1 MALSENIR
9 QKRKA
14 SGLSQEQLA
23 EQMGVSR
30 QAVTK
35 WESGQSAPSTE
46 NLIRLS
52 KLLNTTVEQLTD
64 VQPKPQ
70 ESASPIQSDDIAAQM
85 LDLMEK
91 HLLRKKALKLDLLFS
106 VWICLLFILIYII
119 DRCIHIDLSQT
130 TVIGFL
136 FDDSP
141 GNNCYLI
148 GWLHHNRLY
157 WICPAVSVIFLLF
170 DRRYFALTSSAGFLI
185 GLFCGIAFG
194 YYPADVPYGQS
205 RLDWA
210 ICGCIYIAFLLIGI
224 ILQTLVSKGKL
235 KKRKE
240 TTNEPQD

>member
-91 HLLRKKALKLDLLFS
+91 RKSEKHLLRKKSLEA
-106 VWICLLFILIYII
+106 
-119 DRCIHIDLSQT
+119 
-130 TVIGFL
+130 
-136 FDDSP
+136 
-141 GNNCYLI
+141 
-148 GWLHHNRLY
+148 
-157 WICPAVSVIFLLF
+157 
-170 DRRYFALTSSAGFLI
+170 
-185 GLFCGIAFG
+185 
-194 YYPADVPYGQS
+194 
-205 RLDWA
+205 
-210 ICGCIYIAFLLIGI
+210 
-224 ILQTLVSKGKL
+224 
-235 KKRKE
+235 
-240 TTNEPQD
+240 